1 MIHIDEI
8 LPMSVHD
15 LQTALAGVWGVDE
28 SAETFTEL
36 ALGSL
41 NVRLYQGSK
50 TVSPQEYS
58 RGAGTDYITTL
69 AILSFTDGT
78 SVTETL
84 VGPKTYTKTIKMGVL
99 IARQA

>member
-8 LPMSVHD
+8 LPMSVQD

-28 SAETFTEL
+28 SSETFTEL

-41 NVRLYQGSK
+41 NVRLYQDTK
-50 TVSPQEYS
+50 TVSPQEYAK
-58 RGAGTDYITTL
+58 GAGTDYIMSL
-69 AILSFTDGT
+69 AIISFTDGT

-84 VGPKTYTKTIKMGVL
+84 EGPKTYTKTIKMGVL
-99 IARQA
+99 IARQT

>member
-8 LPMSVHD
+8 LPMCAQD

-28 SAETFTEL
+28 SSETYTEL

-41 NVRLYQGSK
+41 NIRLYQGTK
-50 TVSPQEYS
+50 TVRPQEYS
-58 RGAGTDYITTL
+58 KGAGADSITTL
-69 AILSFTDGT
+69 AILNFTDGT
-78 SVTETL
+78 SVCETL
-84 VGPKTYTKTIKMGVL
+84 EGPKTYTKTIKMGVL